1 MSCTRPMAAPVN
13 SPEIG
18 LRRAMAKKIV
28 TNKGRSKMEKKGNRR
43 GTNACRNSASNGTP
57 TVTGMLNR

>member
-1 MSCTRPMAAPVN
+1 MSCTSPIAAPVS

-28 TNKGRSKMEKKGNRR
+28 TSNGKSKMEKNGNRLGR
-43 GTNACRNSASNGTP
+43 NACRNSASNGTP